1 MKPVMD
7 VIRCDLPTYLVWKWK
22 PTNGDDLRQNTIRWG
37 SSLRVKDGEMA
48 VFVYSGK
55 NNEGS
60 NQDFIKGPF
69 DSVLKTG
76 NLPVLSSI
84 LGLAYGGDSP
94 FQAEVYFIN
103 LAGNVQ
109 LLFGVPYFDIFDP
122 RYPDLPVPIAA
133 RGTMT
138 FNITDHEQFI
148 KCNRLIEFNLD
159 DFKNQI
165 RSMVTKYIKNVII
178 NAPSKAGI
186 PVIQLE
192 SRLLEINDSINDYL
206 KTRMQDFGVNLKFFD
221 LEAIEINKDSEH
233 YKELKS
239 VTNDIKRDTVL
250 AQSEI
255 NIKNLSDMQQI
266 NADNLEAS
274 LAAQREEMQHAQ
286 RMQTDSQFFNVHAM
300 DLQADVMK
308 TAAASLGQMGGSGN
322 VGGSGGF
329 NPAGMMTGMMMGG
342 AVGQQMAGMMGQ
354 MGQQMNQ
361 NFQQGIQTPPP
372 VPQISYFVLLGGQQA
387 GPFNLQALTQMAGAG
402 QLTPDTYV
410 WKQGM
415 PQWDFAKNTELMQ
428 LFMQAQPPTPPTPP
442 IPPVPPTI

>member
-22 PTNGDDLRQNTIRWG
+22 PTNGDNLRQNTIRWG

-48 VFVYSGK
+48 VFVYSGNK
-55 NNEGS
+55 KES

-103 LAGNVQ
+103 LASNVQ
-109 LLFGVPYFDIFDP
+109 ILFGVPYFDIFDP

-133 RGTMT
+133 RGTLT
-138 FNITDHEQFI
+138 INISDYEQFI
-148 KCNRLIEFNLD
+148 KCNRLIEFDLD

-165 RSMVTKYIKNVII
+165 KSMVTKYIKNVII
-178 NAPSKAGI
+178 NVPSKAGI
-186 PVIQLE
+186 PVIQIE
-192 SRLLEINDSINDYL
+192 SRLLDINDSISEYL
-206 KTRMQDFGVNLKFFD
+206 KTRIPEFGVNLKAFD
-221 LEAIEINKDSEH
+221 LEAIEIDKTSGNYH
-233 YKELKS
+233 ELKK
-239 VTNDIKRDTVL
+239 VTNDIRTNTVL

-255 NIKNLSDMQQI
+255 NLKNMSDMQQI
-266 NADNLEAS
+266 NVDNLEAT

-286 RMQTDSQFFNVHAM
+286 RMQTDARFFNVHAL
-300 DLQADVMK
+300 DTQADVMT
-308 TAAASLGQMGGSGN
+308 TAAEAMGQMGSNNSFGSGN
-322 VGGSGGF
+322 GGF
-329 NPAGMMTGMMMGG
+329 NPAGIMTGMMMGG

-354 MGQQMNQ
+354 MGQQINQ

-387 GPFNLQALTQMAGAG
+387 GPFNQQALTQMVGTG

-415 PQWDFAKNTELMQ
+415 PQWDFAKNTELNQ
-428 LFMQAQPPTPPTPP
+428 LFMQAQPPTPPMPP
-442 IPPVPPTI
+442 IPPTI

>member
-22 PTNGDDLRQNTIRWG
+22 PANGDNLRQNTIRWG

-55 NNEGS
+55 NDSGS

-76 NLPVLSSI
+76 NLPVLSSL
-84 LGLAYGGDSP
+84 LGVAYGGDSP

-192 SRLLEINDSINDYL
+192 SRLLEINDSIDNYL
-206 KTRMQDFGVNLKFFD
+206 RSRMQDFGVNLKFFD
-221 LEAIEINKDSEH
+221 LEAIEINKDSEN
-233 YKELKS
+233 YKELKK

-274 LAAQREEMQHAQ
+274 LAAQRKEMQHAQ

-322 VGGSGGF
+322 VGGNGDF
-329 NPAGMMTGMMMGG
+329 NPAGVMTGMMMGG
-342 AVGQQMAGMMGQ
+342 AVGQQMAGMIGQ

-372 VPQISYFVLLGGQQA
+372 IPQILYFVLLGGQQT
-387 GPFNLQALTQMAGAG
+387 GPFNLQTLTQMVSVG

-415 PQWDFAKNTELMQ
+415 PQWDFAKNTELKQ
-428 LFMQAQPPTPPTPP
+428 LFMQTQPPTPPM
-442 IPPVPPTI
+442 PPVPPTI

>member
-1 MKPVMD
+1 
-7 VIRCDLPTYLVWKWK
+7 
-22 PTNGDDLRQNTIRWG
+22 
-37 SSLRVKDGEMA
+37 
-48 VFVYSGK
+48 
-55 NNEGS
+55 
-60 NQDFIKGPF
+60 
-69 DSVLKTG
+69 
-76 NLPVLSSI
+76 
-84 LGLAYGGDSP
+84 
-94 FQAEVYFIN
+94 
-103 LAGNVQ
+103 
-109 LLFGVPYFDIFDP
+109 
-122 RYPDLPVPIAA
+122 
-133 RGTMT
+133 MT

-428 LFMQAQPPTPPTPP
+428 LFMQAQPPTPPM
-442 IPPVPPTI
+442 PPVPPTN